1 MAVEH
6 LKPYLT
12 ARHRTTRRRW
22 RVPASAVVIGVITV
36 TTVLAPG
43 DSGAASTAPAVLN
56 QPANASAV
64 ARRIFTGGSTFGGCA
79 IFPPNYLYNT
89 PIGSFP
95 VRPESAAVIAHSN
108 ALGGRSTLQFGFWSE
123 PTSGFQPIVV
133 PASQPLV
140 PITYDQYGDFSDP
153 GPFPIPLNAPQESN
167 SDTHIIVVQ
176 QGTCALYELWATHR
190 SSNGWYAGT
199 GAQWN
204 LGISDSQPMGWPSAD
219 SAGLPI
225 LPGLLRYDEVASGRI
240 NHALRI
246 IVNQTRRAVI
256 APATHLV
263 GNNDS
268 LLLPFGA
275 RLRLRADY
283 DISGFTGQSRVI
295 AEALKNYGVIVAD
308 NGPNWMISGEGD
320 SRWDDHDM
328 DQIRALPASAFEYV
342 DSGPV
347 ITG

>member
-6 LKPYLT
+6 LRRYPT
-12 ARHRTTRRRW
+12 THRPHLR
-22 RVPASAVVIGVITV
+22 PASALAIGVVMVAAT
-36 TTVLAPG
+36 LAPG
-43 DSGAASTAPAVLN
+43 DTGAASTGPAALN
-56 QPANASAV
+56 QAANASAP
-64 ARRIFTGGSTFGGCA
+64 ARRIWSGGSSLGGCA

-95 VRPESAAVIAHSN
+95 VRQESAAVIAHSN
-108 ALGGRSTLQFGFWSE
+108 ALGGRSTLQFAFWSR
-123 PTSGFQPIVV
+123 PSSGMHPIVV

-140 PITYDQYGDFSDP
+140 PITYDQYGEVSDP
-153 GPFPIPLNAPQESN
+153 GPFPIPLDAPQEDN
-167 SDTHIIVVQ
+167 SDKHIIVVQ
-176 QGTCALYELWATHR
+176 QGTCALFELWASHR
-190 SSNGWYAGT
+190 SSGGWYAGT
-199 GAQWN
+199 GAQWD
-204 LGISDSQPMGWPSAD
+204 LGKTDSQPMYWPSAD

-256 APATHLV
+256 APASHLV

-275 RLRLRADY
+275 RLRLRADF

-320 SRWDDHDM
+320 ARWDDHEHGSDPCATCLGVRVRG
-328 DQIRALPASAFEYV
+328 QWPGHHRL
-342 DSGPV
+342 
-347 ITG
+347 TR